1 MRYSGFNFNAAKR
14 KFDQIT
20 EATTNDKAYDIDPMI
35 TLTPSCTLL
44 TYSIDKQKIDDV
56 YSLLN
61 ELIDKLKN
69 VTSYS
74 AKIQILILTPESWSL
89 PKSPEFLMYLFTLYE
104 RLVKLK
110 KKKH

>member
-1 MRYSGFNFNAAKR
+1 
-14 KFDQIT
+14 
-20 EATTNDKAYDIDPMI
+20 MI
-35 TLTPSCTLL
+35 TLTPSCVNANSPL
-44 TYSIDKQKIDDV
+44 TYSIDKQKIDNV

-74 AKIQILILTPESWSL
+74 AKIQILTLTPESWSL
-89 PKSPEFLMYLFTLYE
+89 PKSAEFFNVPIYLIRE
-104 RLVKLK
+104 ARKAK